1 MTTFTLN
8 TVLNSIKS
16 DVQDV
21 LRSLSQ
27 DELND
32 LTPSDVCDLL
42 DENSYYA
49 PEVIYYVDAWEI
61 VAGSSFNDYEP
72 MGTLDFS
79 GCDNALDC
87 VMHEARMVIDSVYY
101 SEREAITAD
110 VLESLQEISSNDEVE
125 IYSKSESR
133 LSGLYWAETDNGNML
148 SFKTQDELHTFLNNQ

>member
-8 TVLNSIKS
+8 TVLDSIKS

-21 LRSLSQ
+21 LSRLSQ

-49 PEVIYYVDAWEI
+49 PEVIYYADGWEI
-61 VAGSSFNDYEP
+61 VAGSSFNNYDAED
-72 MGTLDFS
+72 LDFS

-87 VMHEARMVIDSVYY
+87 VMHEARMIIDSVYY
-101 SEREAITAD
+101 SEREAIAAD
-110 VLESLQEISSNDEVE
+110 ILDGLQNEP
-125 IYSKSESR
+125 
-133 LSGLYWAETDNGNML
+133 
-148 SFKTQDELHTFLNNQ
+148 QD